1 MEQLYHYFFRNM
13 ERPSIEES
21 IIVHSS
27 DDGVTSSPV
36 KNTNITNMDYFAYY
50 RKLPSLLYYDDNES
64 YRACLRKVFR
74 MNTETITPYAS
85 LTIEDIYPCKELDE
99 ESRDEM
105 TFDSIALDKY
115 MEILYKKT
123 ERIYA
128 FRDLYEKAAAQM
140 FSTDLKIGQ
149 AVLCSYDC
157 FSWYH
162 TCIWFYL
169 VDENT
174 DLGKIAEYQ
183 KLCAHFSL
191 NKI

>member
-13 ERPSIEES
+13 ERPSIEGVYRGS
-21 IIVHSS
+21 VSS
-27 DDGVTSSPV
+27 QSSVENPLEE
-36 KNTNITNMDYFAYY
+36 YFVYY

-64 YRACLRKVFR
+64 YRACLRKVFQ

-85 LTIEDIYPCKELDE
+85 LTVDEIYPSTELDD

-105 TFDSIALDKY
+105 TFDSLALEKH
-115 MEILYKKT
+115 MEMLYEKTKK
-123 ERIYA
+123 IFA
-128 FRDLYEKAAAQM
+128 FRDLYEKAAGQM

-149 AVLCSYDC
+149 AVMCSYDC

-162 TCIWFYL
+162 TCVWFHL

-174 DLGKIAEYQ
+174 NLEKIVEYN

-191 NKI
+191 KKI